1 MTLKISF
8 YYKNCLKTFH
18 QKNLLLCLPT
28 FIKFG
33 EEVSNNQGIA
43 FFKIYTHLVG
53 GNKLKSKEKNEN
65 SLIALPHHHTHN
77 QREESS
83 FKNPNKHQQRMR
95 KTIKI
100 YNSLNVNIAIFLF
113 ILCSAGKNS
122 SVKVNAGALYC

>member
-1 MTLKISF
+1 MKIRWLHCP
-8 YYKNCLKTFH
+8 N
-18 QKNLLLCLPT
+18 
-28 FIKFG
+28 
-33 EEVSNNQGIA
+33 
-43 FFKIYTHLVG
+43 
-53 GNKLKSKEKNEN
+53 
-65 SLIALPHHHTHN
+65 HHTHN

-122 SVKVNAGALYC
+122 SVKVNAGAPYCWMQLVEKHFGSSVDPMVQNQSITT